1 MDDGRLVLGA
11 TRQAGQAAA
20 DPVLLQNLL
29 DMGFPENQARVA
41 LESTSNRN
49 LEVRG
54 AQKAGIR
61 RVIDV

>member
-20 DPVLLQNLL
+20 DPVLLQNLI

>member
-20 DPVLLQNLL
+20 DPVLLKNLI